1 MRIILCNW
9 RLFSS
14 RRAAF
19 QFDKL
24 NYDKTVDLPGPNGL
38 VEVPLEAH
46 EIGTYGPSLIPFNEK
61 LLEVLA
67 CPISGEP
74 LKFDRDRNLLISEAT
89 GYAFPINKAGMP
101 IFLKKWAI
109 KL

>member
-1 MRIILCNW
+1 ME
-9 RLFSS
+9 
-14 RRAAF
+14 
-19 QFDKL
+19 
-24 NYDKTVDLPGPNGL
+24 LPSPNGP
-38 VEVPLEAH
+38 VSVPLEAQ
-46 EIGTYGPSLIPFNEK
+46 EIGSFGPSIIPFDEK
-61 LLEVLA
+61 LLEILA

-74 LKFDRDRNLLISEAT
+74 LKFDRGRNLLVSEAT

>member
-1 MRIILCNW
+1 MRQIVK

-14 RRAAF
+14 RRKAF
-19 QFDKL
+19 GFEKL
-24 NYDKTVDLPGPNGL
+24 NYEETVELPSPSGP
-38 VEVPLEAH
+38 VTVPLEAQ
-46 EIGTYGPSLIPFNEK
+46 EIGSSGPSLIPFDET
-61 LLEVLA
+61 LLEILA